1 LLIQNEESS
10 DHNNQ
15 PNQNNFVVKNIIQA
29 SKISRISKVKQ
40 LYNGI
45 IMDQEIENASIKKE

>member
-1 LLIQNEESS
+1 
-10 DHNNQ
+10 
-15 PNQNNFVVKNIIQA
+15 VKNIIQV

-45 IMDQEIENASIKKE
+45 IMDQEI